1 METNEQQ
8 TQFQNFQVQRPLPNA
23 TAVLVLGIIGIVG
36 CFCSGLPGIICSIIS
51 LVLYKKDKTLYTI
64 NPELY
69 TAESYKNENTGRIC
83 AIIGLS
89 ISVLSFI
96 FSILYFVFVFWAAS
110 SNPEAIKH
118 AFGQ

>member
-36 CFCSGLPGIICSIIS
+36 CFCYGIPGLICSIIA
-51 LVLYKKDKTLYTI
+51 LVLFSKDKQLYVA

-69 TAESYKNENTGRIC
+69 TEASFKNEKSGRIC
-83 AIIGLS
+83 AIIG
-89 ISVLSFI
+89 ISL
-96 FSILYFVFVFWAAS
+96 SILYILLIVALIAFVGIAGLQD
-110 SNPEAIKH
+110 PEAIRR